1 MSRHDAR
8 VLALQVLYEADISG
22 HPAGDVLNRHL
33 TEAKAE
39 TEAGQN
45 SEAEGY
51 ELRDYAFQ
59 LVGGIVKQQP
69 ALDGVIGKLAPD
81 FPVAQLAAIDRNIL
95 RIALFEIQLGDVPVK
110 VAINEAVDMAK
121 EFGSDTSPRF
131 INGVLGAAINT

>member
-22 HPAGDVLNRHL
+22 HPAGEVLGRHL
-33 TEAKAE
+33 RE
-39 TEAGQN
+39 TEQSG
-45 SEAEGY
+45 EAS
-51 ELRDYAFQ
+51 ELRGYAQQ
-59 LVGGIVKQQP
+59 LVSGIMKRLP
-69 ALDGVIGKLAPD
+69 ELDHAIGKLAPD
-81 FPVAQLAAIDRNIL
+81 FPVEQLAAIDRNIL
-95 RIALFEIQLGDVPVK
+95 RIALFEMQGGDVPVK